1 MGSWYITQGA
11 QPGAL
16 WRPRGIGRGGEEGGS
31 RVREYLCIVMTDSC
45 CCTAETNTTWLC
57 TAIIFKLKRKMKSF
71 PMVRFSILITAASW
85 IDSWLLTAQFLQQ
98 KKNQDWFLR
107 RVDKIVLLLL
117 LFFMLLIWETNEN
130 NRSRDWK
137 YYLKVSK
144 LWNRELFSFMV

>member
-1 MGSWYITQGA
+1 
-11 QPGAL
+11 
-16 WRPRGIGRGGEEGGS
+16 
-31 RVREYLCIVMTDSC
+31 
-45 CCTAETNTTWLC
+45 
-57 TAIIFKLKRKMKSF
+57 
-71 PMVRFSILITAASW
+71 MVRFSILITAASW